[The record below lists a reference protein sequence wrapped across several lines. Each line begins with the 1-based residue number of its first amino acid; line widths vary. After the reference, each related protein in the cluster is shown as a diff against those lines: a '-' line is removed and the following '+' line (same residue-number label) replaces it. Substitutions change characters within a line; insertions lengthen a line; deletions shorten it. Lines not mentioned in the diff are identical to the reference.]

1 LKTYVVELYLPNA
14 ATDVITRAALR
25 ARRAGEALADEG
37 VEVRY
42 VRSLF
47 IPEDGTCF
55 HVFEASSAK
64 VVGEASRRARLEYDR
79 IVEAVQ

>member
-1 LKTYVVELYLPNA
+1 MKSYVVELYLPLGGA
-14 ATDVITRAALR
+14 EAFAGAALR
-25 ARRAGEALADEG
+25 ARRAVEALAREG

-47 IPEDGTCF
+47 IPADKTCF
-55 HVFEASSAK
+55 HVVEGPSAE

-79 IVEAVQ
+79 IVEALQ